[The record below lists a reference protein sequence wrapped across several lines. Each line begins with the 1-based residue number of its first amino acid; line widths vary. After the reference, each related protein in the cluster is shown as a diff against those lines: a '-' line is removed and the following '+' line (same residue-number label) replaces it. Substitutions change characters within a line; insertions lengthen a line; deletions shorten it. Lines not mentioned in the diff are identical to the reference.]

1 MQATTQDELF
11 QQLNQDAQVFSEG
24 TRGFIFDN
32 HEAQSAQCFSHDDRQ
47 QNPVFNYI
55 KQADLLNNER
65 LGKTHDAIQFS
76 HPGSA
81 SMHANKK

>member
-1 MQATTQDELF
+1 MDFIQKQNEPR
-11 QQLNQDAQVFSEG
+11 QQVSKAMFGQSAHEVA
-24 TRGFIFDN
+24 
-32 HEAQSAQCFSHDDRQ
+32 HEAGSNKRFSHDGWQ